1 MAIAIIAKLSNK
13 GYYLTYIQLNIGL
26 KRENSIDR
34 TIITNSF
41 KWKIMTRIYSLTEI
55 PENYDLL

>member
-26 KRENSIDR
+26 KRKPQS
-34 TIITNSF
+34 IITNSF